1 VERIIHWLNKHFV
14 VMIVLIIIL
23 VGISV
28 GMYRWGYNTGVD
40 DFAQTTLVKG
50 IDTILE
56 DVSDDPLLNVA
67 NQTIKLAM
75 FEREVE
81 NNDALYNAIAEYFK
95 ELADSGKLRELV
107 K

>member
-1 VERIIHWLNKHFV
+1 VKRAIHWLNKHLV
-14 VMIVLIIIL
+14 VVIALMIIL
-23 VGISV
+23 VGVSV
-28 GMYRWGYNTGVD
+28 GMYRWGYNKGVD

-50 IDTILE
+50 IDAILE

-75 FEREVE
+75 FEREVK
-81 NNDALYNAIAEYFK
+81 NNDTLYNEITEYFK
-95 ELADSGKLRELV
+95 ELALSGKLDELV